1 MKMNFTVR
9 AKALN
14 GESLKERGEEIWLN
28 KTLAGVIMMQEAR
41 DNTTMQKFEL
51 ATKLYNAQGEIEIT
65 ESEKA
70 IIKEVCEKGN
80 MLIIIA
86 AQILNIVNNPTA

>member
-1 MKMNFTVR
+1 MNFTVK

-14 GESLKERGEEIWLN
+14 GDALKERGEELWLN

-80 MLIIIA
+80 MLVIIA
-86 AQILNIVNNPTA
+86 AQILQVINNPVA

>member
-1 MKMNFTVR
+1 MNFTVK

-14 GESLKERGEEIWLN
+14 GDTLKERGEELWLN

-51 ATKLYNAQGEIEIT
+51 AMKLYNAQGEIEIT

-70 IIKEVCEKGN
+70 IIREVCEKGN
-80 MLIIIA
+80 MLVIIA
-86 AQILNIVNNPTA
+86 AQILQVINNPVA